1 MFILSHVLLFISHRF
16 HHHLYSSSFFTDR
29 FSGTLTSSLSTQ
41 IPMQFM
47 SDCRKDKVAWR
58 LVLRGWGGLGS
69 SLGFAIVLCSWGRHL
84 PLTVLNFTFEWD
96 IYFFIPTSPPS
107 PLSPLSASPPLPLSP
122 PSPNPVTLWKAAF
135 VRGFVGILLKEIGNI
150 LNCLHTNFKGWLGR
164 GGGGE
169 EECCDATGYCKLL
182 RVDC

>member
-69 SLGFAIVLCSWGRHL
+69 SLGFAIVLCSWGRHI

-96 IYFFIPTSPPS
+96 IYFFIPTSPLS
-107 PLSPLSASPPLPLSP
+107 ASLPLSPSPPLPPIHSP
-122 PSPNPVTLWKAAF
+122 YGKQPLTEGLLEFFWRKLVTFWTAYIQISK
-135 VRGFVGILLKEIGNI
+135 VG
-150 LNCLHTNFKGWLGR
+150 
-164 GGGGE
+164 
-169 EECCDATGYCKLL
+169 
-182 RVDC
+182 

>member
-47 SDCRKDKVAWR
+47 SDCRKDKVTWR

-69 SLGFAIVLCSWGRHL
+69 SLGFVIVLCSWGRHL
-84 PLTVLNFTFEWD
+84 PLTVLNFIFERD

-107 PLSPLSASPPLPLSP
+107 PPPLSPPLPLSP
-122 PSPNPVTLWKAAF
+122 PPPNPLTLWKAAF
-135 VRGFVGILLKEIGNI
+135 VRGFVGILLKEISNI

-169 EECCDATGYCKLL
+169 KECCDATGYCKLL